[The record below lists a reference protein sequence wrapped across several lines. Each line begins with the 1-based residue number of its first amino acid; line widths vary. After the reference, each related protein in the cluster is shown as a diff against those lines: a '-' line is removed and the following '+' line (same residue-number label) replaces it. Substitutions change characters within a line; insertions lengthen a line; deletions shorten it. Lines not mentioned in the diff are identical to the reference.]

1 MRWSV
6 GPEVQYYICL
16 FTYRKGVEPNCSSLF
31 ASTLLIIV
39 CHSIV
44 LSKSISIIT
53 PAAWENAFCI
63 YQNIFA
69 SLISIDL
76 DDLGDYAVSA
86 SVELMKETNRA
97 EKNTTDQSGR
107 PLNLL
112 KNYELSPRQ
121 AAWAVNYALIPME
134 HQKRR
139 ILRFSTIVDRRT
151 HKCEK

>member
-1 MRWSV
+1 MAVIEVRWDDPWDQKYSTTFV
-6 GPEVQYYICL
+6 CL
-16 FTYRKGVEPNCSSLF
+16 HIEKVLNLIVRVC
-31 ASTLLIIV
+31 LLLHYWSV

-112 KNYELSPRQ
+112 KNY
-121 AAWAVNYALIPME
+121 
-134 HQKRR
+134 
-139 ILRFSTIVDRRT
+139 
-151 HKCEK
+151 